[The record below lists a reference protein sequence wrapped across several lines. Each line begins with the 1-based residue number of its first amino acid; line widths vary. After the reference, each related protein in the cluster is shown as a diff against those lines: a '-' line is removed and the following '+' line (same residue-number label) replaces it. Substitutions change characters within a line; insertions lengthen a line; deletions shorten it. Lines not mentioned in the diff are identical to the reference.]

1 MVIRS
6 RSEPG
11 VRRYAPSRRVRLVAD
26 LGLALLPVLAVE
38 TLTGLVLFLFAHG
51 LTPKGSAWAG
61 HVFDLLAAAHLLV
74 IQEISFQ
81 TDVHVWV
88 GYLTTWTLALKA
100 WASWPTLIGWCP
112 RRFSAERLRAEK
124 VAASALLALAPASYL
139 SGITLALRLF
149 PLHVPIV
156 RDVHLWVSVLLI
168 PPLAWHMIRF
178 FPEGLKVFSVQVDRT
193 FCSVRQ
199 MDIAGRGR
207 SSELRRA
214 LPNQKNVLH

>member
-1 MVIRS
+1 MDAMVIRS

-74 IQEISFQ
+74 IQDISFQ
-81 TDVHVWV
+81 D
-88 GYLTTWTLALKA
+88 G
-100 WASWPTLIGWCP
+100 
-112 RRFSAERLRAEK
+112 
-124 VAASALLALAPASYL
+124 
-139 SGITLALRLF
+139 
-149 PLHVPIV
+149 
-156 RDVHLWVSVLLI
+156 
-168 PPLAWHMIRF
+168 
-178 FPEGLKVFSVQVDRT
+178 RT
-193 FCSVRQ
+193 FCSARQ